1 MTATEAG
8 VLRVGGEA
16 HVCAIIVARIGDTLL
31 VTPALRALRA
41 AAGRLTVLVHP
52 QRVDVLRHLDFIDE
66 LGTITKRSAWLRSRF
81 SRGRY
86 DTAFCWG
93 REPAL
98 LNYCLRA
105 AKRSVAFDYPAFVGI
120 HSDAL
125 QRVAVPAESSLHA
138 VRERALLTDA
148 AGITTPNERLA
159 YVVTGDEQRSA
170 REWLAQK
177 LPSGAKPLIGLQ
189 LFSFPTKAHRDW
201 PLERFIELA
210 RLLCQNH
217 PQAHVLVLGDDNA
230 RLRAGPL
237 SAALPGR
244 VTVAAGSL
252 SLRQSAALMQQL
264 DVYVGVDTGP
274 THIAGALDI
283 PMVAL
288 YHPRYPG
295 RNLMPLDNPRCT
307 VIEAAEGGMGQVTV
321 GQVWQAVR
329 ERLDAGAAAT
339 GAV

>member
-1 MTATEAG
+1 MSAERLG
-8 VLRVGGEA
+8 VPLIDA
-16 HVCAIIVARIGDTLL
+16 SSHVCAVVVARIGDTLL

-66 LGTITKRSAWLRSRF
+66 LGTITKRSAWLRAWL

-86 DTAFCWG
+86 DAAFCWG

-105 AKRSVAFDYPAFVGI
+105 GRRSVAFDYPEFAGI

-125 QRVAVPAESSLHA
+125 LRVAVPAESSLHA
-138 VRERALLTDA
+138 VRERALLVGA
-148 AGITTPNERLA
+148 AGIATDDERLA
-159 YVVTGDEQRSA
+159 YAVTDAERAWA
-170 REWLAQK
+170 RDWLAQN
-177 LPSGAKPLIGLQ
+177 LPAGARPFVGLQ

-201 PLERFIELA
+201 SVGRFIELA
-210 RLLCQNH
+210 RLLCQH
-217 PQAHVLVLGDDNA
+217 YPGAHLIVLGDDHA
-230 RLRAGPL
+230 RQRSTPL
-237 SAALPGR
+237 LEALPGR
-244 VTVAAGSL
+244 VSVAAGSL
-252 SLRQSAALMQQL
+252 SLRESAALIQQL

-274 THIAGALDI
+274 THIAGALGI

-307 VIEAAEGGMGQVTV
+307 MIEAIEAPDGGMDRVPV
-321 GQVWQAVR
+321 EQVWAAVR
-329 ERLDAGAAAT
+329 DRLDGGGA
-339 GAV
+339 